1 VNMCTG
7 AVVTHLET
15 LCDNCKNNSYLV
27 LMCVSNRRVPNG
39 KDNAD
44 QNSANV
50 TDGRTDG
57 RETCQGNR

>member
-1 VNMCTG
+1 MNMCIG
-7 AVVTHLET
+7 AVVNHLEA
-15 LCDNCKNNSYLV
+15 LCDNCKDDSHLV
-27 LMCVSNRRVPNG
+27 LMCVSNRRIPRR

-57 RETCQGNR
+57 RATCQGNR